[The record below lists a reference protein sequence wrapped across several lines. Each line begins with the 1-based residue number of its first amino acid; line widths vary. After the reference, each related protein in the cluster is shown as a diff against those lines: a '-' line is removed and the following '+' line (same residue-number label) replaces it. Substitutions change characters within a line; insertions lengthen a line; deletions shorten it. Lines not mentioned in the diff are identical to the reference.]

1 MKATLITNNY
11 NLSDKILLPDGKFHD
26 FNFFKKYGTLS
37 SLLQDLVT
45 RKMTVLSKHCLNKR
59 NKSFFLIL
67 KKKQK

>member
-59 NKSFFLIL
+59 NKSFF
-67 KKKQK
+67 